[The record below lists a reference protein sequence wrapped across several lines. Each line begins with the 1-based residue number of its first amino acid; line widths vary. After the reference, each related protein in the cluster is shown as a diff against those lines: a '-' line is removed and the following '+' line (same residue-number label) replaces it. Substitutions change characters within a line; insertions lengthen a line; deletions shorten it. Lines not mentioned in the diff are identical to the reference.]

1 MKGCGGGVASASPPE
16 SGNEPHETQDFF
28 RKQPWLGCSA
38 DLSRDIELEVS
49 DWLAAH
55 PAIKVI
61 DIKQSSSGGS
71 LEASAIAISI

>member
-1 MKGCGGGVASASPPE
+1 MKSRI
-16 SGNEPHETQDFF
+16 FF
-28 RKQPWLGCSA
+28 RKQSWLGSSA
-38 DLSRDIELEVS
+38 DFSRDIELEVN

-71 LEASAIAISI
+71 LEPSAIAISIWYDEAG